1 MRILLIGYGKV
12 GRAVE
17 QVALQRGH
25 VLAHII
31 DTHTQHVLPTL
42 DTTSADVAIEFTQ
55 AEAAYQ
61 NIYQCLSVGI
71 PVVSGTTGWL
81 CDQQAIEAYCRSKRG
96 AFFYAANFSLGAH
109 IFFRLN
115 QMLARLMQPY
125 PEYRVHI
132 DETHHA
138 TKRDKPSQ
146 TAIAL
151 AEDIIQTISEK
162 SHWVQTDTAHA
173 DGIGISS
180 QRTSQVVGVHKVTYK
195 AAVDA
200 LTIQHTAHD
209 RLAFASGAVLAAEW
223 LQGKQGVFTMRDL
236 LPWTC

>member
-1 MRILLIGYGKV
+1 MKILLIGYGKV

-17 QVALQRGH
+17 QVALQQGH

-31 DTHTQHVLPTL
+31 DTHTQHVLSTL
-42 DTTSADVAIEFTQ
+42 DATSADVAIEFTQ
-55 AEAAYQ
+55 AEAAYH
-61 NIYQCLSVGI
+61 NIYQCLSAGI

-81 CDQQAIEAYCRSKRG
+81 HNQQAIEAYCRSKQG

-125 PEYRVHI
+125 PEYCVHI

-151 AEDIIQTISEK
+151 AEDIIHAIPEK
-162 SHWVQTDTAHA
+162 LHWVQTDQAHT
-173 DGIGISS
+173 DGVGISS
-180 QRTSQVVGVHKVTYK
+180 QRTSQVVGIHAVTYT
-195 AAVDA
+195 AAADT

-209 RLAFASGAVLAAEW
+209 RLAFAKGAVLAAEW
-223 LQGKQGVFTMRDL
+223 LQGKQGIFTMQDL
-236 LPWTC
+236 LPWAC